1 MAKYEFTFLLNQ
13 EEELAKIKEL
23 IASLGGK
30 IITEEN
36 WGKKNLSYKI
46 KKNSSATFYHW
57 IVEVASN
64 QMKEFKKKLNFN
76 DKLIRYLI
84 LRAK

>member
-1 MAKYEFTFLLNQ
+1 MNKYEFTFLLNQ

-23 IASLGGK
+23 ITSLKGK
-30 IITEEN
+30 IISEEN

-46 KKNSSATFYHW
+46 KKNSVANFYHW
-57 IVEVASN
+57 IIEFSPK
-64 QMKEFKKKLNFN
+64 QIKEFKKKLNFN

-84 LRAK
+84 LKA

>member
-1 MAKYEFTFLLNQ
+1 MNKYEFTFLLNQ

-23 IASLGGK
+23 IASLKGK
-30 IITEEN
+30 IISEEK
-36 WGKKNLSYKI
+36 WGKKTLSYKI
-46 KKNSSATFYHW
+46 KKNSSANFYHW
-57 IVEVASN
+57 LIEIAPN

-84 LRAK
+84 LKA